1 LKQFDTKLCY
11 GFFSALANP
20 TRLYILEQLYQGP
33 MTVKQLVE
41 KLGQEQSMISH
52 NLRPLTRCN
61 LVRRI
66 REGRTILYQV
76 NKETLGPLLETV
88 ERHYKEFCG
97 GECPRRAGR

>member
-1 LKQFDTKLCY
+1 MVVPLKQFDTKLCY
-11 GFFSALANP
+11 GFFSALA
-20 TRLYILEQLYQGP
+20 
-33 MTVKQLVE
+33 
-41 KLGQEQSMISH
+41 SMISH